1 MKKVRKII
9 LAAIL
14 ALFQAILI
22 SGTVYAAHSDMG
34 DRTGWD
40 DRYEA
45 DGCDGCHAGTAA
57 NTSGLHGK
65 YTASSN
71 NCQVCH
77 KIHNADNMRLQL
89 GQTVTE
95 VCQFCHDIT
104 GTNLAP
110 YFTSDLPDPS
120 YGNDVKA
127 SHRVFGVLN
136 GFTYNT
142 AYGSTTIPG
151 GDAATGGDASLYTGG
166 QGKLSGIEF
175 TCNSCHT
182 PHAITTNTVDIYLGE
197 SAAKETASELSSGQR
212 KLFLT
217 NRLLKREVNGVD
229 TGDTYGAAWCAGCH
243 QGQINNMTVTDSVYS
258 YEHPVNGTGSA
269 YDLLGIGRNNG
280 SDWIN
285 GSDASKVIN
294 QKYILIDSNPDP
306 SGSADLS
313 FDPRSNKW
321 YAMSDIDPMTGE
333 SRPDGSVPYDAV
345 NGPACQQ
352 CHASPRDVDAAFWV
366 GFDIKGAGYP
376 TRGTF
381 PHLSTNSALLTEQNG
396 DDFCTN
402 CHNPE

>member
-1 MKKVRKII
+1 VKKVRKII
-9 LAAIL
+9 LTAVLTLFTAIL
-14 ALFQAILI
+14 ASWPA
-22 SGTVYAAHSDMG
+22 YAAHSDMG

-45 DGCDGCHAGTAA
+45 DGCDGCHAGNTV
-57 NTSGLHGK
+57 NTSGLHGE
-65 YTASSN
+65 YADSSN
-71 NCQVCH
+71 NCQICH
-77 KIHNADNMRLQL
+77 KVHDADNARLQL

-104 GTNLAP
+104 GTSLAP
-110 YFTSDLPDPS
+110 YFTGDLPNPS
-120 YGNDVKA
+120 YGNDVLA

-136 GFTYNT
+136 GFQYNT
-142 AYGSTTIPG
+142 EYGSTTIPG
-151 GDAATGGDASLYTGG
+151 GDAATGGDAPLNTSG
-166 QGKLSGIEF
+166 QGKLSGADF

-182 PHAITTNTVDIYLGE
+182 PHAVNTNTVDIYLGE
-197 SAAKETASELSSGQR
+197 SAAKETETGLSTGQR

-229 TGDTYGAAWCAGCH
+229 TGGTYGAAWCAGCH
-243 QGQINNMTVTDSVYS
+243 QGRVNNMTVTDSVYT
-258 YEHPVNGTGSA
+258 YNHPVNGTGPA
-269 YDLLGIGRNNG
+269 YDLLGTGRNSG

-285 GSDASKVIN
+285 GSNTARIIN
-294 QKYILIDSNPDP
+294 QEYVLIDNNPDP
-306 SGSADLS
+306 AGNADLS

-321 YAMSDIDPMTGE
+321 YAMNDTDPVTGE
-333 SRPDGSVPYDAV
+333 PRPDGSVPFAAGE
-345 NGPACQQ
+345 GPVCQQ
-352 CHASPRDVDAAFWV
+352 CHAGPRDVDAAFWA

-402 CHNPE
+402 CHNRE